1 MPDLKRLI
9 QYIDKRQVKEGG
21 GIGYSFVKDLPP
33 NIKDTFFAISC
44 LKMIEATSPDHKVVR
59 FLSSYDEF
67 DFYGAYYATKCLK
80 LVGAEIQIQ
89 DGMLRWSFEGKE
101 RVMPYSV
108 PSTPLIRYLKYE
120 VYGAYGSSI
129 FSSPL
134 SALLKRIELEEPNIS
149 PSLIKSLL
157 TLLSNGRLDIM
168 TAYMILEI
176 LKAINMRGHP
186 VSIPS
191 TVLNGVRQF
200 LSRCTTRKGYVANPT
215 SNSVTLETTYA
226 GHRIARH
233 ISIPDPLG
241 ICGFIDE
248 LQNENGG
255 FRRTTFGGIS
265 TLESCYLALSIIFDD
280 SITVGLTDKKG

>member
-33 NIKDTFFAISC
+33 NIKDTFFALSC
-44 LKMIEATSPDHKVVR
+44 LKMIEATSPDHKVVC

-80 LVGAEIQIQ
+80 LVGAKIQIQ

-120 VYGAYGSSI
+120 LYGAYGSSI

-191 TVLNGVRQF
+191 TALNGVRQF

-215 SNSVTLETTYA
+215 SSSVTLETTYA

-233 ISIPDPLG
+233 IGLPDPLG
-241 ICGFIDE
+241 ICSFIDE

-265 TLESCYLALSIIFDD
+265 TLESCYLALSTIFDD
-280 SITVGLTDKKG
+280 STPVRLADKEG

>member
-9 QYIDKRQVKEGG
+9 QYIDKRQIKEDG

-33 NIKDTFFAISC
+33 NIKDTFFALSC
-44 LKMIEATSPDHKVVR
+44 LKMIEATSPDHKIVR
-59 FLSSYDEF
+59 FLSSYGEF

-80 LVGAEIQIQ
+80 LVGAKMQIQ
-89 DGMLRWSFEGKE
+89 DGMLRWSFEGNE
-101 RVMPYSV
+101 RVMPYRV

-120 VYGAYGSSI
+120 VYGEYGSSI

-134 SALLKRIELEEPNIS
+134 SALLKRIELQEPNIS

-157 TLLSNGRLDIM
+157 TLLSSGRLDIM
-168 TAYMILEI
+168 TAYMVLEI
-176 LKAINMRGHP
+176 LNVINMQGHP

-191 TVLNGVRQF
+191 TASNGIRQF

-215 SNSVTLETTYA
+215 SNSVSLETTYA
-226 GHRIARH
+226 GHRIARY
-233 ISIPDPLG
+233 IGLPDPLG
-241 ICGFIDE
+241 IIGFIDE

-265 TLESCYLALSIIFDD
+265 TLESCYLALGTVFDD
-280 SITVGLTDKKG
+280 SYQR

>member
-9 QYIDKRQVKEGG
+9 QYIDKRQAKEGG

-33 NIKDTFFAISC
+33 NIKDTFFALSC
-44 LKMIEATSPDHKVVR
+44 LKMIEATSPDHKIVR

-67 DFYGAYYATKCLK
+67 DFYGAYYATKCLR
-80 LVGAEIQIQ
+80 LVGAKVQGQERTI
-89 DGMLRWSFEGKE
+89 RWSFEGNE
-101 RVMPYSV
+101 WVMPYSV

-134 SALLKRIELEEPNIS
+134 SALLKRIELGKPNIN

-157 TLLSNGRLDIM
+157 MLLSNGRLDIM

-176 LKAINMRGHP
+176 LKAINMQGHP

-191 TVLNGVRQF
+191 TALNGIRQF
-200 LSRCTTRKGYVANPT
+200 LSRCTTRRGYVANPT

-226 GHRIARH
+226 GHKIARH
-233 ISIPDPLG
+233 IGLPDPLG
-241 ICGFIDE
+241 ICSFIDE

-265 TLESCYLALSIIFDD
+265 TLESCYLALSTIFDD
-280 SITVGLTDKKG
+280 SAPEGLADLKG